1 MFNTNPPPK
10 SLLKVK
16 VMQLYKSNFITQSNF
31 NTCQKSCLSHC
42 KALNSD
48 YWTGFGFGWKTL
60 TMKVHEWWMNMNE
73 QIEFILSL
81 KSLSLTI
88 CNECMYLHVFTGGL
102 LWTICYQRWAFPPF
116 LESKRNVLFLLF
128 QTSPAV
134 YEIFKFIH
142 CCLAGK
148 ENALV
153 KQAHSLDSDHVSL
166 FLWNSFISLANV

>member
-1 MFNTNPPPK
+1 
-10 SLLKVK
+10 
-16 VMQLYKSNFITQSNF
+16 MQLYKSNFITQSNF

-60 TMKVHEWWMNMNE
+60 TINVHEWWMNMNE

-102 LWTICYQRWAFPPF
+102 LWTICYQRWASPHF
-116 LESKRNVLFLLF
+116 LNLKEMFYFYYFRLHQPCMRFLSLYTVVL
-128 QTSPAV
+128 Q
-134 YEIFKFIH
+134 
-142 CCLAGK
+142 
-148 ENALV
+148 V
-153 KQAHSLDSDHVSL
+153 KKMLSSNKLTAWIL
-166 FLWNSFISLANV
+166 IM